1 MLQLINKKKIYFYL
15 FSLLFLST
23 IFNHNLIIN
32 LKSTFKIT
40 DIKIDQT
47 KKEIDDII
55 SLNTSFLLGE
65 NIFFLKKK
73 IILEKLNKLNFIES
87 IKIEKKY
94 PSTINIKTKLTN
106 LIAITYIDQKKYFV
120 GSNGNY
126 ILEKNISN
134 KKRLPIIFGKFN
146 PEDFILLQKK
156 ILNQKIDPN
165 LIIKYYYHKNKRW
178 DLYFENYIVIQLPNN
193 NINKALKLY
202 KNFEL
207 NYEIS
212 PNSIIDLRIQNRLIF
227 RNE

>member
-47 KKEIDDII
+47 KKEIDEII
-55 SLNTSFLLGE
+55 FLNTSFLLGE

-73 IILEKLNKLNFIES
+73 ILLEKLNKLNFIES

-178 DLYFENYIVIQLPNN
+178 DLYFKNNIVIQLPNN
-193 NINKALKLY
+193 NIDKALKLY

-212 PNSIIDLRIQNRLIF
+212 TNSIIDLRIQNRLIF

>member
-1 MLQLINKKKIYFYL
+1 M
-15 FSLLFLST
+15 
-23 IFNHNLIIN
+23 
-32 LKSTFKIT
+32 
-40 DIKIDQT
+40 
-47 KKEIDDII
+47 
-55 SLNTSFLLGE
+55 
-65 NIFFLKKK
+65 
-73 IILEKLNKLNFIES
+73 EKLNKLNFIES

-178 DLYFENYIVIQLPNN
+178 DLYFENNIVIQLPNN
-193 NINKALKLY
+193 NIDKALKLY

-212 PNSIIDLRIQNRLIF
+212 TNSIIDLRIQNRLIF

>member
-47 KKEIDDII
+47 KKEIDEII
-55 SLNTSFLLGE
+55 LLNTSFLLGE

-73 IILEKLNKLNFIES
+73 ILLEKLNKLNFIES

-178 DLYFENYIVIQLPNN
+178 DLYFKNNIVIQLPNN
-193 NINKALKLY
+193 NIDKALKLY

-212 PNSIIDLRIQNRLIF
+212 TNSIIDLRIQNRLIF